1 MHGYIKICRET
12 EVEGNNKN
20 VKILRNISRDRYREL
35 REKIERF
42 RDTME
47 NVETRGYNGRRR
59 DTDIMEYLEMQRS
72 SERSRYRCRYVERK
86 AIDIHV

>member
-1 MHGYIKICRET
+1 
-12 EVEGNNKN
+12 
-20 VKILRNISRDRYREL
+20 
-35 REKIERF
+35 
-42 RDTME
+42 ME